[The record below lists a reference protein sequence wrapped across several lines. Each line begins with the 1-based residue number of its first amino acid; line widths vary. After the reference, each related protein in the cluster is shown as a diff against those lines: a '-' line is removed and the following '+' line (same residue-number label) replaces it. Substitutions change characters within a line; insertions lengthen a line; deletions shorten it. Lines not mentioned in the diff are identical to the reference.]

1 MTSIDRKHF
10 AALARQAAVL
20 QQVWL
25 REREERRVMQLAD
38 NAEIRR
44 RWFESDPTPDEPES
58 AGRRREE
65 DEKETQS

>member
-1 MTSIDRKHF
+1 MTSMDRKHY
-10 AALARQAAVL
+10 AALARQAAAL

-25 REREERRVMQLAD
+25 REREERRMLEHAD

-44 RWFESDPTPDEPES
+44 RWLESDPTPDEPES

-65 DEKETQS
+65 EAQS